1 MKEWRSAKVFRARW
15 EESSLL
21 GANCHGKRERK
32 WTGYRDRPCS
42 SNPDNRRR
50 EGWMQLM
57 EWIEDSGCSRVGC
70 APKRSGLWFR
80 LYLYAEQFRHFYLVT
95 VPEFYLILILP
106 CFPSKSSLY
115 VLTAGWYLKEMYLPS
130 MLVNGDGD
138 TVSKF
143 RVSRRKLRKQLIYPA
158 LALGK
163 SLY

>member
-1 MKEWRSAKVFRARW
+1 MRRVLSSWSQLSWQKG
-15 EESSLL
+15 EEMNWLPRQAL
-21 GANCHGKRERK
+21 QLKPRQPEEGGLDAANGMD
-32 WTGYRDRPCS
+32 W
-42 SNPDNRRR
+42 
-50 EGWMQLM
+50 
-57 EWIEDSGCSRVGC
+57 DSGCSRVGC
-70 APKRSGLWFR
+70 APKWSGLWFR

-95 VPEFYLILILP
+95 VPEFYLILVLP